1 MSTIIDLL
9 NLLNEQA
16 ATIQRQAVALQAQQE
31 KIRELEKAAEKD
43 TSKES

>member
-9 NLLNEQA
+9 NLISEQTA
-16 ATIQRQAVALQAQQE
+16 MIQRQAAALQAQQE
-31 KIRELEKAAEKD
+31 KIKELEKAAEKD